1 MTVKQYIVEQL
12 EAHKGEYV
20 SGEELAAGMGVSRAA
35 IWKTVQSLQEEGYEI
50 HSMPRRGY
58 CLAVDSDILSREGI
72 LPFLDDKWKEIPIW
86 VHDRLDSTNQEAKR
100 LAAEGAP
107 HGTVI
112 IARSQTAGRGR
123 LGRQFASPQVGGL
136 YMSILLRPRMTASM
150 AVDVT
155 TLAAVSVCRAIENRT
170 RKEPKIKWVNDIFLD
185 GKKVCG
191 ILTEAVSDV
200 ETGMIDSLVLG
211 IGVNVTTP
219 PEAFPEEVRKVAGSL
234 FGPGEQKISKN
245 ELTGEIL
252 NEVLGHVD
260 TLGSHQHMEEYRRR
274 CFILGKSVRFHK
286 EEQVY
291 TGIAKEILE
300 DGALLVTLDKG
311 GEIRLQSGEVSVRPD

>member
-123 LGRQFASPQVGGL
+123 LGRQFASPQAGGL
-136 YMSILLRPRMTASM
+136 
-150 AVDVT
+150 
-155 TLAAVSVCRAIENRT
+155 
-170 RKEPKIKWVNDIFLD
+170 
-185 GKKVCG
+185 
-191 ILTEAVSDV
+191 
-200 ETGMIDSLVLG
+200 
-211 IGVNVTTP
+211 
-219 PEAFPEEVRKVAGSL
+219 
-234 FGPGEQKISKN
+234 
-245 ELTGEIL
+245 
-252 NEVLGHVD
+252 
-260 TLGSHQHMEEYRRR
+260 
-274 CFILGKSVRFHK
+274 
-286 EEQVY
+286 
-291 TGIAKEILE
+291 
-300 DGALLVTLDKG
+300 
-311 GEIRLQSGEVSVRPD
+311 